1 MKTIERELDIDPVSL
16 RIMEPYFKEMS
27 YGVFDIETTGLSPV
41 YSIIML
47 AGFVTVRGGKA
58 VLKQFFARTPSEEPE
73 VIKAALAEIASL
85 DFLVTF
91 NGKMFDLPFLSK
103 RAAKYGLLE
112 ASAPKDLFGLL
123 SSEGSP
129 AEKPLNLKAKY
140 DLDLFVL
147 MKYYSDLG
155 SMIGSLSQ
163 KNLEAY
169 MGIDVLRRDE
179 ISGEESVRLY
189 NNYVSFPT
197 REAEEQILLHNSDD
211 VCQLTRLLGILT
223 RCDLH
228 RALSRNGFPVSCGIV
243 KSISINRKALV
254 IKGVSDDPS
263 EYFSFPSEERPYNFY
278 MSGDDGSFEI
288 TVPCESEAG
297 ALYVDAIPLLSRVSG
312 VGSVRDT
319 SEIFMPREIA
329 ELPGFTNGYL
339 VIKNP
344 AGSDHTDWLGINLFA
359 RHLTERIFSEI

>member
-16 RIMEPYFKEMS
+16 RIMEPYFKGMS

-58 VLKQFFARTPSEEPE
+58 VLKQFFARNPSEEPE

-155 SMIGSLSQ
+155 
-163 KNLEAY
+163 
-169 MGIDVLRRDE
+169 
-179 ISGEESVRLY
+179 
-189 NNYVSFPT
+189 
-197 REAEEQILLHNSDD
+197 
-211 VCQLTRLLGILT
+211 
-223 RCDLH
+223 
-228 RALSRNGFPVSCGIV
+228 
-243 KSISINRKALV
+243 
-254 IKGVSDDPS
+254 
-263 EYFSFPSEERPYNFY
+263 
-278 MSGDDGSFEI
+278 
-288 TVPCESEAG
+288 
-297 ALYVDAIPLLSRVSG
+297 
-312 VGSVRDT
+312 
-319 SEIFMPREIA
+319 
-329 ELPGFTNGYL
+329 
-339 VIKNP
+339 
-344 AGSDHTDWLGINLFA
+344 
-359 RHLTERIFSEI
+359 